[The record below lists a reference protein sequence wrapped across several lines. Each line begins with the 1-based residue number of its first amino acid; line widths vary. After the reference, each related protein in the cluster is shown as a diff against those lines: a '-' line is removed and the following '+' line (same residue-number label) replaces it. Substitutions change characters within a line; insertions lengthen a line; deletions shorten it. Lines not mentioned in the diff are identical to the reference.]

1 MYCFVAG
8 EEAQICLVERANKSW
23 EVDSSHTVDRMNSS
37 VHGCFPARMV
47 ADIDSLEDSNSDLH
61 HLERS

>member
-8 EEAQICLVERANKSW
+8 EGAQSCLVERANKSW
-23 EVDSSHTVDRMNSS
+23 EVGSSHTVDRMNSS

-47 ADIDSLEDSNSDLH
+47 TDIDSPGSSSNLH
-61 HLERS
+61 HLELS